1 MKVAIVGDRQDRMS
15 QELCFL
21 MLQTSY
27 SSTCTIQLLPQNQI
41 ECNRTAPSEMFAL
54 NLTHVWHTQHIY
66 YAVLQQRITISE
78 MLYTD
83 KQTGLFR
90 VRMSL
95 VSSQTLV
102 YKPCYVVCGQRN
114 MRSVTFVK
122 KLSQVSMQVRFH

>member
-27 SSTCTIQLLPQNQI
+27 STIQLLPQNQI
-41 ECNRTAPSEMFAL
+41 ECNRTTPSEMFAL
-54 NLTHVWHTQHIY
+54 NLTHVWHTQPIY

-102 YKPCYVVCGQRN
+102 HKPCYIVCGQRN
-114 MRSVTFVK
+114 ARSVTFVN